1 MYFASKSGWFKG
13 LRVGRWA
20 EGHFSIPESVELAR
34 EPKGDFRASLSGSGE
49 DSGFSV
55 QFSGSVASASLRPQG
70 RQHARLPYVRR
81 EVLKFG
87 PCFLTDQLCNF

>member
-55 QFSGSVASASLRPQG
+55 QFSGSVASASLWLQG
-70 RQHARLPYVRR
+70 RQHARLP
-81 EVLKFG
+81 
-87 PCFLTDQLCNF
+87 